1 MHFSSIYSKN
11 YSLFLYVRITS
22 ISFLLKIMAIIIL
35 NIVDNEITEI
45 TSIELVV
52 FENIFV
58 VNKYIEMKNIDC
70 AIKFN

>member
-1 MHFSSIYSKN
+1 
-11 YSLFLYVRITS
+11 
-22 ISFLLKIMAIIIL
+22 MAIIIL